1 MGGPSRLKI
10 RITLCLKWVI
20 ERYSIYADWAINQW
34 VSIVLSSYFLQVLV
48 TFCCLSNDRVLSL
61 LGRAGGSQPKTS
73 EYFWVQISKVGRHR
87 GTPEQTG
94 SSISFLGTALTISSC
109 GDTLWFSENALFPCR
124 SFFDLCDIC
133 WGHSNPGLRW
143 VFPSPTDLHY
153 NLVKPFQNNQQAPA
167 LRLRE
172 SPLTVVTSSLVLF
185 TTAPRPLARWG
196 SQCLLAQHHG
206 RHLCNNNQDSPQLYM
221 TATVATNSLTCT
233 ISGVIVG
240 GIELPFNGCP
250 KNACEHMSEGAITI
264 LLPIPY
270 TLLWKYSN
278 IPNIQSIYQLSFR

>member
-1 MGGPSRLKI
+1 M
-10 RITLCLKWVI
+10 
-20 ERYSIYADWAINQW
+20 Q
-34 VSIVLSSYFLQVLV
+34 VLSVF
-48 TFCCLSNDRVLSL
+48 
-61 LGRAGGSQPKTS
+61 
-73 EYFWVQISKVGRHR
+73 
-87 GTPEQTG
+87 
-94 SSISFLGTALTISSC
+94 SFLDRLIVNLPTDLIWS

-196 SQCLLAQHHG
+196 SQCLHVHHHG
-206 RHLCNNNQDSPQLYM
+206 RHLSNDQDSPQLYM

-250 KNACEHMSEGAITI
+250 KNACEHMSEGAIPFFCLFYI
-264 LLPIPY
+264 CWEIF
-270 TLLWKYSN
+270 K
-278 IPNIQSIYQLSFR
+278 